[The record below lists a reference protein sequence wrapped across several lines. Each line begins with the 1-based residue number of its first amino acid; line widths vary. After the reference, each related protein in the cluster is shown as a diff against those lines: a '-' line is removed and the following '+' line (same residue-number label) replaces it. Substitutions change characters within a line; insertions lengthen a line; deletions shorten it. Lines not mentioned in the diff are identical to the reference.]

1 MAIGRKRTVT
11 RMAKCLNCGEYFS
24 ELTVTQRYC
33 CTKCGAQYR
42 RKHTVAWPSISF
54 DCAKCGR
61 HVVTD
66 GRRDMRTRF
75 CSAACEKRY
84 WRHPPYEHET
94 SLINYHSAGE
104 YLARE
109 RWENRKEA
117 GL

>member
-1 MAIGRKRTVT
+1 MRLRMEVAG
-11 RMAKCLNCGEYFS
+11 MAKCLNCGEYFS

-94 SLINYHSAGE
+94 SRINYHSAGE